1 MSSSQPETGHAVVRK
16 VIVTAD
22 SLVVDL
28 VDGRRFSV
36 PVSWY
41 PRLAHG
47 TPDERT
53 QWELISQGEGIH
65 WPLLDEDIH
74 VADLIAGRAS
84 NESKKSISKW
94 LSARTA
100 G

>member
-1 MSSSQPETGHAVVRK
+1 MSSSQPEIGPTVVRH
-16 VIVTAD
+16 VAVTAD

-28 VDGRRFSV
+28 VDGRSFCV
-36 PVSWY
+36 PIAWY

-47 TPDERT
+47 SPEEHAR
-53 QWELISQGEGIH
+53 WELISQGEGIH

-84 NESKKSISKW
+84 NESEKSIAKW

>member
-1 MSSSQPETGHAVVRK
+1 MSSSQPESGQAVVRN
-16 VIVTAD
+16 VAVTRE

-28 VDGRRFSV
+28 ADGRIVSV
-36 PVSWY
+36 PTILY

-47 TPDERT
+47 SPEEWAH
-53 QWELISQGEGIH
+53 WELISQGQGIH

-74 VADLIAGRAS
+74 VADLIAGRGS
-84 NESKKSISKW
+84 NESEKSIAKW
-94 LSARTA
+94 LSARNA